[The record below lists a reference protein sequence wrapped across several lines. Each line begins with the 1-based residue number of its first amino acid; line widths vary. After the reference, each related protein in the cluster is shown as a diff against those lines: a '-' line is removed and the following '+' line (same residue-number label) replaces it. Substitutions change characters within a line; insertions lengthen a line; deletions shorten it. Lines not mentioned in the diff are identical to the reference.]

1 MNLELLGWN
10 DYFEE
15 HFKDYLTK
23 GFFPARVLSEQ
34 KNNYFV
40 HFEKEII
47 SAKLAGKFRYK
58 AALKKDFPAV
68 GDWVVIKLIE
78 NNSEAIIYG
87 VLPRKNYFAR
97 KLPISGGRKI
107 KNGIIVGGSIE
118 EQIIASN
125 IDTAF
130 IVSGLDG
137 NFNIN
142 RIERYITLAYASS
155 VSPVILLNK
164 VDICDDITDYQNR
177 VQEIAKDIPI
187 HPISVIKNLGMDIFK
202 EYLLSGKT
210 VVFFGSSGVGKSTI
224 INYLLGEEK
233 QKISSVSNSNGK
245 GRHTTTSKELF
256 FHNSGCMI
264 IDTPG
269 LRELQLWGSED
280 ALEDSFQDITSIA
293 INCRFKDCTHE
304 KEQGCAVIRAIKDG
318 IITNERFESYKKQ
331 LGELQRLSKSQ
342 RQFQINMNRKMKKRI

>member
-15 HFKDYLTK
+15 YFKDYLTK
-23 GFFPARVLSEQ
+23 GFFAARVVSEQ

-47 SAKLAGKFRYK
+47 SAVLAGKFRYK
-58 AALKKDFPAV
+58 AVLKKDFPAV

-78 NNSEAIIYG
+78 NNSKAIIYG

-142 RIERYITLAYASS
+142 RIERYITLAYASG
-155 VSPVILLNK
+155 VNPVILLNK
-164 VDICDDITDYQNR
+164 VDICDDITNYQSR

-187 HPISVIKNLGMDIFK
+187 HPISVVKNLGMDIFNQ
-202 EYLLSGKT
+202 YLLLGKT
-210 VVFFGSSGVGKSTI
+210 IVFLGSSGVGKSTI
-224 INYLLGEEK
+224 INYLLGEEM

-245 GRHTTTSKELF
+245 GRHTTTCKELF
-256 FHNSGCMI
+256 LHNSGCMI

-280 ALEDSFQDITSIA
+280 ALKDSFQDITNIA
-293 INCRFKDCTHE
+293 VNCKFKDCTHE
-304 KEQGCAVIRAIKDG
+304 KEHGCAIIRAIKDG
-318 IITNERFESYKKQ
+318 LITSERFESYKKQ
-331 LGELQRLSKSQ
+331 LDELKRLSKIQ
-342 RQFQINMNRKMKKRI
+342 RQFQINMNRKMKKKL

>member
-23 GFFPARVLSEQ
+23 GFLPARVLSEQ

-68 GDWVVIKLIE
+68 GDWVAIKLIE

-118 EQIIASN
+118 EQII
-125 IDTAF
+125 
-130 IVSGLDG
+130 
-137 NFNIN
+137 
-142 RIERYITLAYASS
+142 
-155 VSPVILLNK
+155 
-164 VDICDDITDYQNR
+164 
-177 VQEIAKDIPI
+177 
-187 HPISVIKNLGMDIFK
+187 
-202 EYLLSGKT
+202 
-210 VVFFGSSGVGKSTI
+210 
-224 INYLLGEEK
+224 
-233 QKISSVSNSNGK
+233 
-245 GRHTTTSKELF
+245 
-256 FHNSGCMI
+256 
-264 IDTPG
+264 
-269 LRELQLWGSED
+269 
-280 ALEDSFQDITSIA
+280 
-293 INCRFKDCTHE
+293 
-304 KEQGCAVIRAIKDG
+304 
-318 IITNERFESYKKQ
+318 
-331 LGELQRLSKSQ
+331 
-342 RQFQINMNRKMKKRI
+342 